1 MSLFLICILNN
12 SLIEILLTYQIFDKC
27 ISPRVSCP
35 GEICYWRSMFGTLNE
50 KLEKIVNSIKGK
62 AIISEADAD
71 LTMRE
76 IRIALLEADVA
87 LSVVKDFI
95 NNIKNNIIGKEVL
108 KSIKPDQMIIKLVQD
123 ELINILG
130 SNNEPLK
137 IEKNGLTKILFC
149 GLQGSGKTT
158 TIAKL
163 ANHIQKE
170 SKKKILLVSADIYR
184 PAAQE
189 QLKILGRQVGVEFYD
204 HGNSKSVEMIT
215 NDSLIYAQKNLY
227 DIILFDTAG
236 RQVIDE
242 DMMQELKLIFK
253 KLNPQ
258 ETILVADSLTGQDA
272 ANVAKIFNETIKIT
286 GSILTRVDGDGRG
299 GAALSIKSITGSI
312 LTRIDGDG
320 RGGAALSIKSITGAP
335 IKFIGTGEKIEQLEI
350 FYPDRIANRIL
361 GMGDIISLVEKASEN
376 VDQKEMEILAKKIS
390 KGKFDLE
397 DFAKQLK
404 QMGSMGGVSGIMSML
419 PGISKAQKLM
429 AENKISDDI
438 INHQIAIINSM
449 TKKER
454 LNSDLIKASRKIRI
468 SNGSGTRVQD
478 VNKLLKQF
486 LQSQKMMKKMKSMGK
501 SGFPND
507 FMQKLQGRPP
517 TNLN

>member
-1 MSLFLICILNN
+1 
-12 SLIEILLTYQIFDKC
+12 
-27 ISPRVSCP
+27 
-35 GEICYWRSMFGTLNE
+35 MFGTLNE
-50 KLEKIVNSIKGK
+50 RLEKIVRSVRGK
-62 AIISEADAD
+62 AIISEADLD
-71 LTMRE
+71 LTLRE

-87 LSVVKDFI
+87 LVVVREFI
-95 NNIKNNIIGKEVL
+95 NNVKANIIGKEVL

-123 ELINILG
+123 ELIQILG
-130 SNNEPLK
+130 TNNQPLK

-158 TIAKL
+158 TVAKL
-163 ANHIQKE
+163 AYHIQKE

-184 PAAQE
+184 PAAQD
-189 QLKILGRQVGVEFYD
+189 QLKILSKQVNVEFFD
-204 HGNSKSVEMIT
+204 HQNSQSVEIIT
-215 NDSLIYAQKNLY
+215 SESLLFAEKNLF

-242 DMMQELKLIFK
+242 VMMLELQQIHKQLQ
-253 KLNPQ
+253 PQ

-272 ANVAKIFNETIKIT
+272 ANIAKSFNEAVTIT
-286 GSILTRVDGDGRG
+286 GSILTRV
-299 GAALSIKSITGSI
+299 
-312 LTRIDGDG
+312 DGDG

-335 IKFIGTGEKIEQLEI
+335 IKFIGTGEKIEQLEA

-361 GMGDIISLVEKASEN
+361 GMGDIVSLVAKASEN
-376 VDQKEMEILAKKIS
+376 IDQAEMESLTKKMS
-390 KGKFDLE
+390 KGTFDLD

-404 QMGSMGGVSGIMSML
+404 QMGKMGGVSGIISML

-429 AENKISDDI
+429 AENKISDDL

-454 LNSDLIKASRKIRI
+454 ANPDSIKASRKIRI
-468 SNGSGTRVQD
+468 SKGSGTKVQD

-501 SGFPND
+501 GGLPND
-507 FMQKLQGRPP
+507 FMRKMQGKLPP
-517 TNLN
+517 NIH

>member
-1 MSLFLICILNN
+1 
-12 SLIEILLTYQIFDKC
+12 
-27 ISPRVSCP
+27 
-35 GEICYWRSMFGTLNE
+35 MFGTLNE
-50 KLEKIVNSIKGK
+50 RLEKIVRSVRGK
-62 AIISEADAD
+62 AIISEADLD
-71 LTMRE
+71 LTLRE

-87 LSVVKDFI
+87 LVVVREFI
-95 NNIKNNIIGKEVL
+95 NNIKTNIVGKEVL

-123 ELINILG
+123 ELIQILG
-130 SNNEPLK
+130 TNNQPLK

-158 TIAKL
+158 TVAKL
-163 ANHIQKE
+163 AYHIQKE

-184 PAAQE
+184 PAAQD
-189 QLKILGRQVGVEFYD
+189 QLKILSKQVNVEFFD
-204 HGNSKSVEMIT
+204 HQNSQSVEIIT
-215 NDSLIYAQKNLY
+215 SESLLFAEKNLF

-242 DMMQELKLIFK
+242 VMMLELQKIHKQLQ
-253 KLNPQ
+253 PQ

-272 ANVAKIFNETIKIT
+272 ANIAKSFNEAVTIT
-286 GSILTRVDGDGRG
+286 GSILTRV
-299 GAALSIKSITGSI
+299 
-312 LTRIDGDG
+312 DGDG

-335 IKFIGTGEKIEQLEI
+335 IKFIGTGEKIEQLEA

-361 GMGDIISLVEKASEN
+361 GMGDIVSLVAKASEN
-376 VDQKEMEILAKKIS
+376 IDQAEMESLTKKMS
-390 KGKFDLE
+390 KGTFDLE

-404 QMGSMGGVSGIMSML
+404 QMGKMGGVSGIISML

-429 AENKISDDI
+429 AENKISDDL

-454 LNSDLIKASRKIRI
+454 ANPDSIKASRKIRI
-468 SNGSGTRVQD
+468 SKGSGTKVQD

-501 SGFPND
+501 GGLPND
-507 FMQKLQGRPP
+507 FMRKLQGKLPP
-517 TNLN
+517 NIH

>member
-1 MSLFLICILNN
+1 
-12 SLIEILLTYQIFDKC
+12 
-27 ISPRVSCP
+27 
-35 GEICYWRSMFGTLNE
+35 MFGTLNE
-50 KLEKIVNSIKGK
+50 RLEKIVRSVRGK
-62 AIISEADAD
+62 AIISEADLD
-71 LTMRE
+71 LTLRE

-87 LSVVKDFI
+87 LVVVREFI
-95 NNIKNNIIGKEVL
+95 NNVKANIIGKEVL

-123 ELINILG
+123 ELIQILG
-130 SNNEPLK
+130 TNNQPLK

-158 TIAKL
+158 TVAKL
-163 ANHIQKE
+163 AYHIQKE

-184 PAAQE
+184 PAAQD
-189 QLKILGRQVGVEFYD
+189 QLKILSKQVNVEFFD
-204 HGNSKSVEMIT
+204 HQNSQSVEIIT
-215 NDSLIYAQKNLY
+215 SESLLFAEKNLF

-242 DMMQELKLIFK
+242 VMMLELQKIHKQLQ
-253 KLNPQ
+253 PQ

-272 ANVAKIFNETIKIT
+272 ANIAKSFNEAVTIT
-286 GSILTRVDGDGRG
+286 GSILTRV
-299 GAALSIKSITGSI
+299 
-312 LTRIDGDG
+312 DGDG

-335 IKFIGTGEKIEQLEI
+335 IKFIGTGEKIEQLEA

-361 GMGDIISLVEKASEN
+361 GMGDIVSLVAKASEN
-376 VDQKEMEILAKKIS
+376 IDQAEMESLTKKMS
-390 KGKFDLE
+390 KGTFDLE

-404 QMGSMGGVSGIMSML
+404 QMGKMGGVSGIISML
-419 PGISKAQKLM
+419 PGISKAQKLI
-429 AENKISDDI
+429 AENKISDDL

-454 LNSDLIKASRKIRI
+454 ANPDSIKASRKIRI
-468 SNGSGTRVQD
+468 SKGSGTKVQD

-501 SGFPND
+501 GGLPND
-507 FMQKLQGRPP
+507 FMRNLQGKLPP
-517 TNLN
+517 NIH

>member
-1 MSLFLICILNN
+1 
-12 SLIEILLTYQIFDKC
+12 
-27 ISPRVSCP
+27 
-35 GEICYWRSMFGTLNE
+35 MFGTLNE
-50 KLEKIVNSIKGK
+50 RLEKIVRSVRGK
-62 AIISEADAD
+62 AIISEADLD
-71 LTMRE
+71 LTLRE

-87 LSVVKDFI
+87 LVVVREFI
-95 NNIKNNIIGKEVL
+95 NNVKANIIGKEVL

-123 ELINILG
+123 ELIQILG
-130 SNNEPLK
+130 TNNQPLK

-158 TIAKL
+158 TVAKL
-163 ANHIQKE
+163 AYHIQKE
-170 SKKKILLVSADIYR
+170 SKKKILLASADIYR
-184 PAAQE
+184 PAAQD
-189 QLKILGRQVGVEFYD
+189 QLKILSKQVNVEFFD
-204 HGNSKSVEMIT
+204 HQNSQSVEIIT
-215 NDSLIYAQKNLY
+215 SESLLFAEKNLF

-242 DMMQELKLIFK
+242 VMMLELQKIHKQLQ
-253 KLNPQ
+253 PQ

-272 ANVAKIFNETIKIT
+272 ANIAKSFNEAVTIT
-286 GSILTRVDGDGRG
+286 GSILTRV
-299 GAALSIKSITGSI
+299 
-312 LTRIDGDG
+312 DGDG

-335 IKFIGTGEKIEQLEI
+335 IKFIGTGEKIEQLEA

-361 GMGDIISLVEKASEN
+361 GMGDIVSLVAKASEN
-376 VDQKEMEILAKKIS
+376 IDQAEMESLTKKIS
-390 KGKFDLE
+390 KGTFDLD

-404 QMGSMGGVSGIMSML
+404 QMGKMGGVSGIISML

-429 AENKISDDI
+429 AENKISDDL

-454 LNSDLIKASRKIRI
+454 ANPDSIKASRKIRI
-468 SNGSGTRVQD
+468 SKGSGTKVQD

-501 SGFPND
+501 GGLPND
-507 FMQKLQGRPP
+507 FMRKMQGKLPP
-517 TNLN
+517 NIH

>member
-1 MSLFLICILNN
+1 
-12 SLIEILLTYQIFDKC
+12 
-27 ISPRVSCP
+27 
-35 GEICYWRSMFGTLNE
+35 MFGTLNE
-50 KLEKIVNSIKGK
+50 RLEKIVRSVRGK
-62 AIISEADAD
+62 AIISEADLD
-71 LTMRE
+71 LTLRE

-87 LSVVKDFI
+87 LVVVREFI
-95 NNIKNNIIGKEVL
+95 NNVKANIIGKEVL

-123 ELINILG
+123 ELIQILG
-130 SNNEPLK
+130 TNNQPLK
-137 IEKNGLTKILFC
+137 IVKNGLTKILFC

-158 TIAKL
+158 TVAKL
-163 ANHIQKE
+163 AYHIQKE

-184 PAAQE
+184 PAAQD
-189 QLKILGRQVGVEFYD
+189 QLKILSKQVNVEFFD
-204 HGNSKSVEMIT
+204 HQNSQSVEIIT
-215 NDSLIYAQKNLY
+215 SESLLFAEKNLF

-242 DMMQELKLIFK
+242 VMMLELQKIHKQLQ
-253 KLNPQ
+253 PQ

-272 ANVAKIFNETIKIT
+272 ANIAKSFNEAVTIT
-286 GSILTRVDGDGRG
+286 GSILTRV
-299 GAALSIKSITGSI
+299 
-312 LTRIDGDG
+312 DGDG

-335 IKFIGTGEKIEQLEI
+335 IKFIGTGEKIEQLEA

-361 GMGDIISLVEKASEN
+361 GMGDIVSLAAKASEN
-376 VDQKEMEILAKKIS
+376 IDQAEMESLTKKMS
-390 KGKFDLE
+390 KGTFDLD

-404 QMGSMGGVSGIMSML
+404 QMGKMGGVSGIISML

-429 AENKISDDI
+429 AENKISDDL

-454 LNSDLIKASRKIRI
+454 ANPDSIKASRKIRI
-468 SNGSGTRVQD
+468 SKGSGTKVQD

-501 SGFPND
+501 GGLPND
-507 FMQKLQGRPP
+507 FMRKLQGKLPP
-517 TNLN
+517 NIH

>member
-1 MSLFLICILNN
+1 
-12 SLIEILLTYQIFDKC
+12 
-27 ISPRVSCP
+27 
-35 GEICYWRSMFGTLNE
+35 MFGTLNE
-50 KLEKIVNSIKGK
+50 RLEKIVRSVRGK
-62 AIISEADAD
+62 AIISEADLD
-71 LTMRE
+71 LTLRE

-87 LSVVKDFI
+87 LVVVREFI
-95 NNIKNNIIGKEVL
+95 NNVKANIIGKEVL

-123 ELINILG
+123 ELIQILG
-130 SNNEPLK
+130 TNNQPLK
-137 IEKNGLTKILFC
+137 IVKNGLTKILFC

-158 TIAKL
+158 TVAKL
-163 ANHIQKE
+163 AYHIQKE

-184 PAAQE
+184 PAAQD
-189 QLKILGRQVGVEFYD
+189 QLKILSKQVNVEFFD
-204 HGNSKSVEMIT
+204 HQNSQSVEIIT
-215 NDSLIYAQKNLY
+215 SESLLFAEKNLF

-242 DMMQELKLIFK
+242 VMMLELQKIHKQLQ
-253 KLNPQ
+253 PQ

-272 ANVAKIFNETIKIT
+272 ANIAKSFNEAVTIT
-286 GSILTRVDGDGRG
+286 GSILTRV
-299 GAALSIKSITGSI
+299 
-312 LTRIDGDG
+312 DGDG

-335 IKFIGTGEKIEQLEI
+335 IKFIGTGEKIEQLEA

-361 GMGDIISLVEKASEN
+361 GMGDIASLVAKASEN
-376 VDQKEMEILAKKIS
+376 IDQAEMESLTKKMS
-390 KGKFDLE
+390 KGTFDLD

-404 QMGSMGGVSGIMSML
+404 QMGKMGGVSGIISML

-429 AENKISDDI
+429 AENKISDDL

-454 LNSDLIKASRKIRI
+454 ANPDSIKASRKIRI
-468 SNGSGTRVQD
+468 SKGSGTKVQD

-501 SGFPND
+501 GGLPND
-507 FMQKLQGRPP
+507 FMRKLQGKLPP
-517 TNLN
+517 NIH

>member
-1 MSLFLICILNN
+1 
-12 SLIEILLTYQIFDKC
+12 
-27 ISPRVSCP
+27 
-35 GEICYWRSMFGTLNE
+35 MFATLNE
-50 KLEKIVNSIKGK
+50 RLEKIVSSFRGK
-62 AIISEADAD
+62 AIISETD
-71 LTMRE
+71 LDLAMRE

-87 LSVVKDFI
+87 LQVVKDFI
-95 NNIKNNIIGKEVL
+95 NNIKLNIVGKEVL
-108 KSIKPDQMIIKLVQD
+108 KSIKPDQMIIKLVQE
-123 ELINILG
+123 ELIRILG
-130 SNNEPLK
+130 ENNEPLK

-158 TIAKL
+158 SVAKV
-163 ANHIQKE
+163 ANYIRKE

-189 QLKILGRQVGVEFYD
+189 QLKILSKQVGVEFFD
-204 HGNSKSVEMIT
+204 HNQLQSVENIT
-215 NDSLIYAQKNLY
+215 ADSLHYAQKNLI

-236 RQVIDE
+236 RQVVDIN
-242 DMMQELKLIFK
+242 MMQELKLIHRQ
-253 KLNPQ
+253 LRPQ

-272 ANVAKIFNETIKIT
+272 ANIAKSFSEAI
-286 GSILTRVDGDGRG
+286 
-299 GAALSIKSITGSI
+299 SITGSI

-335 IKFIGTGEKIEQLEI
+335 IKFIGTGEKIEQLES
-350 FYPDRIANRIL
+350 FYPERIANRIL

-376 VDQKEMEILAKKIS
+376 LDQEEMEKMAKKMS

-404 QMGSMGGVSGIMSML
+404 QMGSMGGISGIMSMM

-429 AENKISDDI
+429 AENKISEDL

-454 LNSDLIKASRKIRI
+454 VNPDIIKASRKIRI
-468 SNGSGTRVQD
+468 SSGSGTRVQD

-501 SGFPND
+501 GGLSSD
-507 FMQKLQGRPP
+507 FMQKLQGKLPP
-517 TNLN
+517 TFN

>member
-1 MSLFLICILNN
+1 
-12 SLIEILLTYQIFDKC
+12 
-27 ISPRVSCP
+27 
-35 GEICYWRSMFGTLNE
+35 MFGTLNE
-50 KLEKIVNSIKGK
+50 RLEKIVRSVRGK
-62 AIISEADAD
+62 AIISEADLD
-71 LTMRE
+71 LTLRE

-87 LSVVKDFI
+87 LVVVREFI
-95 NNIKNNIIGKEVL
+95 NNVKANIIGKEVL

-123 ELINILG
+123 ELIQILG
-130 SNNEPLK
+130 TNNQPLK

-158 TIAKL
+158 TVAKL
-163 ANHIQKE
+163 AYHIQKE
-170 SKKKILLVSADIYR
+170 SKKKILLASADIYR
-184 PAAQE
+184 PAAQD
-189 QLKILGRQVGVEFYD
+189 QLKILSKQVNVEFFD
-204 HGNSKSVEMIT
+204 HQNSQSVEIIT
-215 NDSLIYAQKNLY
+215 SESLLFAEKNLF

-242 DMMQELKLIFK
+242 VMMLELQKIHKQLQ
-253 KLNPQ
+253 PQ

-272 ANVAKIFNETIKIT
+272 ANIAKSFNEAVTIT
-286 GSILTRVDGDGRG
+286 GSILTRV
-299 GAALSIKSITGSI
+299 
-312 LTRIDGDG
+312 DGDG

-335 IKFIGTGEKIEQLEI
+335 IKFIGTGEKIEQLEA

-361 GMGDIISLVEKASEN
+361 GMGDIVSLVAKASEN
-376 VDQKEMEILAKKIS
+376 IDQAEMESLTKKMS
-390 KGKFDLE
+390 KGIFDLD

-404 QMGSMGGVSGIMSML
+404 QMGKMGGVSGIISML

-429 AENKISDDI
+429 AENKISDDL

-454 LNSDLIKASRKIRI
+454 ANPDSIKASRKIRI
-468 SNGSGTRVQD
+468 SKGSGTKVQD

-501 SGFPND
+501 GGLPND
-507 FMQKLQGRPP
+507 FMRKLQGKLPP
-517 TNLN
+517 NIH

>member
-1 MSLFLICILNN
+1 
-12 SLIEILLTYQIFDKC
+12 
-27 ISPRVSCP
+27 
-35 GEICYWRSMFGTLNE
+35 MFKTLSE
-50 KLEKIVNSIKGK
+50 RLEKIVYSIKGK
-62 AIISEADAD
+62 AIISESDVD

-87 LSVVKDFI
+87 LPVVKDFI
-95 NNIKNNIIGKEVL
+95 NNIKKNIIGKEVL
-108 KSIKPDQMIIKLVQD
+108 KSIKPDQMIIKLVLD
-123 ELINILG
+123 ELIKILG
-130 SNNEPLK
+130 ENNEPLK

-158 TIAKL
+158 SIAKI
-163 ANHIQKE
+163 ANYIKKD

-189 QLKILGRQVGVEFYD
+189 QLKILSNQVGVDFFA
-204 HGNSKSVEMIT
+204 HQNSMSIETII
-215 NDSLIYAQKNLY
+215 NESLIYSEKNLI

-236 RQVIDE
+236 RQVIDSL
-242 DMMQELKLIFK
+242 MMDELKLIHQ
-253 KLNPQ
+253 KLEPQ
-258 ETILVADSLTGQDA
+258 ESILVADSLTGQDA
-272 ANVAKIFNETIKIT
+272 ANIAKIFSESVTIT

-299 GAALSIKSITGSI
+299 GAALSIKSITG
-312 LTRIDGDG
+312 
-320 RGGAALSIKSITGAP
+320 AP
-335 IKFIGTGEKIEQLEI
+335 IKFIGLGEKIDQLEI
-350 FYPDRIANRIL
+350 FYPERIANRIL

-376 VDQKEMEILAKKIS
+376 INQEEMEDLAKKIS

-404 QMGSMGGVSGIMSML
+404 QMDKMGGVSGIMSLL

-429 AENKISDDI
+429 AENNISDSV

-454 LNSDLIKASRKIRI
+454 ANPDIIKASRKIRI
-468 SNGSGTRVQD
+468 SSGSGTRVQD

-501 SGFPND
+501 GGLPGN
-507 FMQKLQGRPP
+507 FMEKLQGKLPS
-517 TNLN
+517 NYN